1 MIGRVLASGVTLSGS
16 KVELCE
22 FGAAV
27 APGEGSTW
35 DDWGPTPLD
44 EPPRA
49 LARLLVVVD
58 GVPAG
63 TVSWHLVSYGP
74 TVGSQAWNIGIGL
87 ADSARGHG
95 VGPVAQRLLAG
106 WLLDT
111 TDLFRIEA
119 STDVGNLPEQKAL
132 SRAGFTREGVARSAQ
147 LRADGRHDLYLYSFL
162 RSDR

>member
-1 MIGRVLASGVTLSGS
+1 MIGPVMASGPTPSGS
-16 KVELCE
+16 MVELCE
-22 FGAAV
+22 FGDV
-27 APGEGSTW
+27 IAPGEGSAW
-35 DDWGPTPLD
+35 DDWGPTLRD

-49 LARLLVVVD
+49 LARLLVVLD

-63 TVSWHLVSYGP
+63 TVSWHLVSYGA
-74 TVGSQAWNIGIGL
+74 TIGSQAWNIGIGL

-95 VGPVAQRLLAG
+95 VGPVAQWLLAC

-111 TDLFRIEA
+111 TELFRIEA
-119 STDVGNLPEQKAL
+119 STDVGNFPEQKAL

-147 LRADGRHDLYLYSFL
+147 LRADGRHDLYTYSFL